1 MQHLSFITL
10 SNSTQNNRFAISL
23 VEESYY
29 ELKIF
34 AGVDIDI
41 DDVKDIVAAQKQM
54 GGKRLPT
61 LVNAPP
67 DAIVNVE
74 TMNYISKNENFPYSK
89 AGAYLVS
96 SSTQKLLSNFYLK
109 LKNPQRPTKF
119 FSNREEAVKWIME
132 QKDL

>member
-1 MQHLSFITL
+1 MSDTKPNERFTL
-10 SNSTQNNRFAISL
+10 SLI
-23 VEESYY
+23 EESYY
-29 ELKIF
+29 ELKIHS
-34 AGVDIDI
+34 GVEIEI
-41 DDVKDIVAAQKQM
+41 DDVKTMVEMQKQM

-61 LVNAPP
+61 LVNAPSN
-67 DAIVNVE
+67 AIVNVE

-119 FSNREEAVKWIME
+119 FNNQEDAVKWIME